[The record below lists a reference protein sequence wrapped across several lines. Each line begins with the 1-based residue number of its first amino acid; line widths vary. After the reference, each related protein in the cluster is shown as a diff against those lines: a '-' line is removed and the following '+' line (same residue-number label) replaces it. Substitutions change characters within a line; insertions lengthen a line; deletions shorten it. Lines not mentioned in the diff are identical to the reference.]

1 LKNWQKSSRK
11 IEKRGTLNHPCC
23 STSTHFVLNRRISN
37 VEVMKNVIKF
47 HNSTFV
53 IRILLKPPEHL
64 QREILM
70 KVLVIG
76 GGGREH
82 ALVWKIAQ
90 SPKVKKIY
98 CAPGNAGIADLATCL
113 PINSGDINKLVE
125 FAKKEKIDLTI
136 VGPEDPLCNGIVD
149 IFEKEGLKV
158 FGASQKAVEI
168 ESSKSFAKELMHKY
182 GIHTAAGKTFTS
194 YKKAENYIRKIGA
207 PVVVKADGLAAGKGV
222 MVCETVSKAIDAL
235 KLIIKKRAFGDA
247 GNKVVVEECLT
258 GEETSFLAFT
268 DGKNLLPL
276 PSSQDHKAIYD
287 NDQGPNTGGMGA
299 YSSAPIV
306 DRFMH
311 KKIMEEIMMPTI
323 QAMASEGRPYKG
335 VLYAGLMID
344 KDRIKVL
351 EFNAR
356 FGDPEAQPLLMR
368 IKNDMVPIMEATI
381 EGTLDQCELEID
393 ERAAVCV
400 VMASKGYPGSYKKGI
415 AISGLNDVKRMKD
428 VVVFHA
434 GTDKKEKTIVTNG
447 GRVLGVTAL
456 GHSVKKAI
464 SRAYMAASRITWDGV
479 YYRKDIGQK
488 ALKRIER
495 PPKVGIVMGSDSD
508 YQVMEETVAAL
519 KKFDIPFEMTVASA
533 HRSPEKAYE
542 FASSARKRGLK
553 VIIAGAGHAAHLA
566 GAIAAYTSLP
576 VIGVPIDS
584 SALQGL
590 DSLLSTVQMPPGIP
604 VATVAIGKP
613 GAKNAG
619 ILAAQILAVSDA
631 RLEKMLDEY
640 KKEMA
645 AKVEEKASNLQC
657 PI

>member
-1 LKNWQKSSRK
+1 
-11 IEKRGTLNHPCC
+11 
-23 STSTHFVLNRRISN
+23 
-37 VEVMKNVIKF
+37 
-47 HNSTFV
+47 
-53 IRILLKPPEHL
+53 
-64 QREILM
+64 M
-70 KVLVIG
+70 KVLIIG

-90 SPKVKKIY
+90 SPTVKNIY

-125 FAKKEKIDLTI
+125 FAKKEKIDLTV
-136 VGPEDPLCNGIVD
+136 VGPEDPLCKGIVD
-149 IFEKEGLKV
+149 IFEKQGLKV
-158 FGASQKAVEI
+158 FGANQKAVEI
-168 ESSKSFAKELMHKY
+168 ESSKSFAKDLMNKY
-182 GIHTAAGKTFTS
+182 GINTAAGKTFTS
-194 YKKAENYIRKIGA
+194 YKKAEDYIRKTGA

-222 MVCETVSKAIDAL
+222 FVCETVSKAIDAL

-299 YSSAPIV
+299 YSSAPII
-306 DRFMH
+306 DRYMH

-368 IKNDMVPIMEATI
+368 IKNDIVPIMEATI
-381 EGTLDQCELEID
+381 EGTLDKCKLEID
-393 ERAAVCV
+393 DRAAVCV

-415 AISGLNDVKRMKD
+415 PISGLKDVKRMKD

-456 GHSVKKAI
+456 GNSVKKAI

-488 ALKRIER
+488 ALKRIEQ

-508 YQVMEETVAAL
+508 YKVMEKTVAAL

-566 GAIAAYTSLP
+566 GVIAAYTSLP

-613 GAKNAG
+613 GARNAG

-631 RLEKMLDEY
+631 GLEKMLDNY

-645 AKVEEKASNLQC
+645 AKVEEKASKLQGQ
-657 PI
+657 I

>member
-1 LKNWQKSSRK
+1 
-11 IEKRGTLNHPCC
+11 
-23 STSTHFVLNRRISN
+23 
-37 VEVMKNVIKF
+37 
-47 HNSTFV
+47 
-53 IRILLKPPEHL
+53 
-64 QREILM
+64 M

-82 ALVWKIAQ
+82 ALVWKISQ
-90 SPKVKKIY
+90 SPKVKKLY

-113 PINSGDINKLVE
+113 PINSGDLNKLLE

-136 VGPEDPLCNGIVD
+136 VGPEDPLCKGIVD

-158 FGASQKAVEI
+158 FGANQKAVEI
-168 ESSKSFAKELMHKY
+168 ESSKSFAKDLMNKY
-182 GIHTAAGKTFTS
+182 GINTAAGKTFTS
-194 YKKAENYIRKIGA
+194 YKKAEDYIRKTGA

-222 MVCETVSKAIDAL
+222 IVCETVSKAIDAL
-235 KLIIKKRAFGDA
+235 KLVIKKRAFGDA
-247 GNKVVVEECLT
+247 GNKVVVEECLV

-268 DGKNLLPL
+268 DGINLLPL
-276 PSSQDHKAIYD
+276 PSSQDHKPIYD

-299 YSSAPIV
+299 YSSAPII
-306 DRFMH
+306 DRYMH

-323 QAMASEGRPYKG
+323 RAMAIEGRPYKG

-368 IKNDMVPIMEATI
+368 IKNDIVPIMEATI
-381 EGTLDQCELEID
+381 EGTLDKCKLEID
-393 ERAAVCV
+393 DRAAVCV
-400 VMASKGYPGSYKKGI
+400 VMASKGYPGSYRKDI
-415 AISGLNDVKRMKD
+415 PISGLNDVKRMKD
-428 VVVFHA
+428 IVVFHA

-456 GHSVKKAI
+456 GNSVKKAI
-464 SRAYMAASRITWDGV
+464 SRAYMAASRITWNGV

-488 ALKRIER
+488 ALKRIEQ
-495 PPKVGIVMGSDSD
+495 PSKVGIVMGSDSD
-508 YQVMEETVAAL
+508 YKVMEETVAAL

-553 VIIAGAGHAAHLA
+553 VIIAGSGHAAHLA
-566 GAIAAYTSLP
+566 GVIAAYTSLP

-613 GAKNAG
+613 GARNAG

-631 RLEKMLDEY
+631 GLEKMLDEY

-645 AKVEEKASNLQC
+645 AKVEEKAGKLQGQ
-657 PI
+657 I

>member
-1 LKNWQKSSRK
+1 
-11 IEKRGTLNHPCC
+11 
-23 STSTHFVLNRRISN
+23 
-37 VEVMKNVIKF
+37 
-47 HNSTFV
+47 
-53 IRILLKPPEHL
+53 
-64 QREILM
+64 M
-70 KVLVIG
+70 KVLIIG

-82 ALVWKIAQ
+82 ALAWKIAQ

-158 FGASQKAVEI
+158 FGANQKAVEI
-168 ESSKSFAKELMHKY
+168 ESSKSFAKDLMNKY
-182 GIHTAAGKTFTS
+182 GINTAAGKTFTS
-194 YKKAENYIRKIGA
+194 YKKAENYIRKTGA

-222 MVCETVSKAIDAL
+222 IVCETVSKAIDAL

-299 YSSAPIV
+299 YSSAPII
-306 DRFMH
+306 DRYMH

-368 IKNDMVPIMEATI
+368 IKNDIVPIMEATI
-381 EGTLDQCELEID
+381 EGTLDKCKLEID
-393 ERAAVCV
+393 DRAAVCV

-415 AISGLNDVKRMKD
+415 PISGLKDVKRMKD

-434 GTDKKEKTIVTNG
+434 GTDKKDKKIVTNG

-456 GHSVKKAI
+456 GNSVKKAI
-464 SRAYMAASRITWDGV
+464 SRAYSAASRITWDGV

-488 ALKRIER
+488 ALKRIEQ

-508 YQVMEETVAAL
+508 YKVMEETVAAL

-613 GAKNAG
+613 GARNAG

-631 RLEKMLDEY
+631 GLEKMLDNY

-645 AKVEEKASNLQC
+645 AKVEEKASKLQGQ
-657 PI
+657 I

>member
-1 LKNWQKSSRK
+1 
-11 IEKRGTLNHPCC
+11 
-23 STSTHFVLNRRISN
+23 
-37 VEVMKNVIKF
+37 
-47 HNSTFV
+47 
-53 IRILLKPPEHL
+53 
-64 QREILM
+64 M
-70 KVLVIG
+70 KVLIIG

-113 PINSGDINKLVE
+113 PINSGDINKLLE

-149 IFEKEGLKV
+149 IFEKQGLKV
-158 FGASQKAVEI
+158 FGANQKAVEI
-168 ESSKSFAKELMHKY
+168 ESSKSFAKDLMNKY
-182 GIHTAAGKTFTS
+182 GINTAAGKTFTS
-194 YKKAENYIRKIGA
+194 YKKAEDYIRKTGA

-222 MVCETVSKAIDAL
+222 IVCETVSKAIDAL

-247 GNKVVVEECLT
+247 GNKVVVEKCLT
-258 GEETSFLAFT
+258 GEEASFLAFT

-299 YSSAPIV
+299 YSSAPII
-306 DRFMH
+306 DRYMH
-311 KKIMEEIMMPTI
+311 KKIMEEVMMPTI
-323 QAMASEGRPYKG
+323 RAMASEGRLYKG

-368 IKNDMVPIMEATI
+368 IKNDIVPIMEATI
-381 EGTLDQCELEID
+381 EGTLDKCKLEID
-393 ERAAVCV
+393 DRAAVCV
-400 VMASKGYPGSYKKGI
+400 VMAAKGYPGSYKKGI
-415 AISGLNDVKRMKD
+415 AISGLKDVKRMKD

-434 GTDKKEKTIVTNG
+434 GTDKKDKKIVTNG

-456 GHSVKKAI
+456 GNSVKKAI
-464 SRAYMAASRITWDGV
+464 SKAYMAASRITWDGV

-488 ALKRIER
+488 ALKRIEQ

-508 YQVMEETVAAL
+508 YKVMEETVAAL
-519 KKFDIPFEMTVASA
+519 KKFDVPFEMTVASA

-542 FASSARKRGLK
+542 FASSAQKRGLK

-613 GAKNAG
+613 GARNAG

-631 RLEKMLDEY
+631 GLEKMLDNY

-645 AKVEEKASNLQC
+645 AKVEEKASKLQGQ
-657 PI
+657 I

>member
-1 LKNWQKSSRK
+1 
-11 IEKRGTLNHPCC
+11 
-23 STSTHFVLNRRISN
+23 
-37 VEVMKNVIKF
+37 
-47 HNSTFV
+47 
-53 IRILLKPPEHL
+53 
-64 QREILM
+64 M
-70 KVLVIG
+70 KVLIIG

-90 SPKVKKIY
+90 SPKVKKTY

-113 PINSGDINKLVE
+113 PINSGDINKLLE

-158 FGASQKAVEI
+158 FGANQKAVEI
-168 ESSKSFAKELMHKY
+168 ESSKSFAKDLMNKY
-182 GIHTAAGKTFTS
+182 GINTAAGKTFTS
-194 YKKAENYIRKIGA
+194 YKKAECYIRKTGA

-222 MVCETVSKAIDAL
+222 IVCETVSKAIDAL

-299 YSSAPIV
+299 YSSAPII
-306 DRFMH
+306 DRYMH
-311 KKIMEEIMMPTI
+311 KKIMEEVMMPTI

-368 IKNDMVPIMEATI
+368 IKNDIVPIMEATI
-381 EGTLDQCELEID
+381 EGTLDKCKLEID
-393 ERAAVCV
+393 DRAAVCV
-400 VMASKGYPGSYKKGI
+400 VMASKGYPGSYKKGLP
-415 AISGLNDVKRMKD
+415 ISGLKDVKRMKD

-434 GTDKKEKTIVTNG
+434 GTDKKGKTIVTNG

-456 GHSVKKAI
+456 GNSVKKAI
-464 SRAYMAASRITWDGV
+464 SRAYMAASRITWAGV

-488 ALKRIER
+488 ALKRIEQ

-508 YQVMEETVAAL
+508 YKVMEETVAAL

-584 SALQGL
+584 SALQGM

-613 GAKNAG
+613 GARNAG

-631 RLEKMLDEY
+631 GVEKMLDNY

-645 AKVEEKASNLQC
+645 AKVEEKASKLQGQ
-657 PI
+657 I

>member
-1 LKNWQKSSRK
+1 
-11 IEKRGTLNHPCC
+11 
-23 STSTHFVLNRRISN
+23 
-37 VEVMKNVIKF
+37 
-47 HNSTFV
+47 
-53 IRILLKPPEHL
+53 
-64 QREILM
+64 M
-70 KVLVIG
+70 KVLIIG

-158 FGASQKAVEI
+158 FGANQKAVEI
-168 ESSKSFAKELMHKY
+168 ESSKSFAKDLMNKY
-182 GIHTAAGKTFTS
+182 GINTAAGKTFTS
-194 YKKAENYIRKIGA
+194 YKKAEDYIRKTGA

-222 MVCETVSKAIDAL
+222 IVCETVSKAIDAL

-299 YSSAPIV
+299 YSSAPII
-306 DRFMH
+306 DRYMH

-368 IKNDMVPIMEATI
+368 IKNDIVPIMEATI
-381 EGTLDQCELEID
+381 EGTLDKCKLEID
-393 ERAAVCV
+393 DRAAVCV

-415 AISGLNDVKRMKD
+415 PISGLKDVKRMKD

-434 GTDKKEKTIVTNG
+434 GTDKKDKKIVTNG

-456 GHSVKKAI
+456 GNSVKKAI

-488 ALKRIER
+488 ALKRIEQ

-508 YQVMEETVAAL
+508 YKVMEETVAAL

-533 HRSPEKAYE
+533 HRSPEKAHE
-542 FASSARKRGLK
+542 FASSAQKRGLK

-613 GAKNAG
+613 GARNAG

-631 RLEKMLDEY
+631 GLEKMLDEY

-645 AKVEEKASNLQC
+645 AKVEEKASKLQGQ
-657 PI
+657 I